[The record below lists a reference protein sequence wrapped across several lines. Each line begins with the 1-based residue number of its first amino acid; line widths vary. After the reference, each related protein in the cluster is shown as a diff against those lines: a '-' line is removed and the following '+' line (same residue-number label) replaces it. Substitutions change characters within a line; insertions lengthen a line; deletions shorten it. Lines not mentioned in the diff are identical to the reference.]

1 MGVESTPHIDI
12 ANYALFSL
20 ENLFF
25 YYLTFIITWLDSFVE
40 FFLKC
45 FWGTS
50 RKGPL
55 KICKIFNF
63 QKRPLMTPITR
74 FSLNCYMRPPCQ
86 TNNDQILILIPQFN
100 LLISRLPNIVQKS
113 FCTPDEAMDPTFPM
127 NYVLAFQHV
136 CSQRN

>member
-1 MGVESTPHIDI
+1 MNKIANRSCEQMLWTNIFLLTLSAMGVESTPHIDI

-50 RKGPL
+50 R
-55 KICKIFNF
+55 
-63 QKRPLMTPITR
+63 
-74 FSLNCYMRPPCQ
+74 
-86 TNNDQILILIPQFN
+86 
-100 LLISRLPNIVQKS
+100 
-113 FCTPDEAMDPTFPM
+113 
-127 NYVLAFQHV
+127 
-136 CSQRN
+136 